1 LSSVI
6 HPWINYQISLLSYLN
21 FLFYG
26 ETVSLPTILRERLS
40 LPVIAAPMF
49 IVSVPELVVAECKA
63 GVVGSFPSLNAR
75 PAEEFEKWLQRIEDE
90 LAQHDAANPAQRAA
104 PFAVNLIVHKSN
116 DRLAHDLELCVRYK
130 VPIVITSLGARE
142 DVNQAVHSYGG
153 IVLHDIINN
162 VFAHKAVDKGA
173 DGLIA
178 VAAGAG
184 GHAGTTSPFALVQE
198 IREWWTGPLALSGA
212 IATGGAVAAAQAMGA
227 DLGYI
232 GSAFIATRE
241 ANAQDGYKQMIVDSG
256 AADIVYT
263 NYFSGVHGNY
273 LKPSV
278 ARVGFDPNDLP
289 QADPSKMNFANSDSK
304 VKAWRDI
311 WSAGQGVGAVKQIV
325 SVAELVARLRNEYRA
340 ALDRLVSE
348 QAQLAQGAPA

>member
-1 LSSVI
+1 M
-6 HPWINYQISLLSYLN
+6 
-21 FLFYG
+21 
-26 ETVSLPTILRERLS
+26 SLPKILRERLA
-40 LPVIAAPMF
+40 LPVIGAPMF
-49 IVSVPELVVAECKA
+49 IVSIPELVIAQCKA
-63 GVVGSFPSLNAR
+63 GVIGSFPSLNAR
-75 PAEEFEKWLQRIEDE
+75 PAEELERWLQRIEDE
-90 LAQHDAANPAQRAA
+90 LKQHDAGTPAHPAA

-116 DRLAHDLELCVRYK
+116 DRLAHDLELCVRYQ

-142 DVNQAVHSYGG
+142 DVNQAVRSYGG

-162 VFAHKAVDKGA
+162 VFARKAVDKGA

-198 IREWWTGPLALSGA
+198 IRQWFDGPLALSGA

-227 DLGYI
+227 DFGYI

-241 ANAQDGYKQMIVDSG
+241 ANAQDAYKQMIVDSS
-256 AADIVYT
+256 ASDIVYT

-278 ARVGFDPNDLP
+278 QRAGFNPEDLP
-289 QADPSKMNFANSDSK
+289 QADPTKMNFANSDSK

-311 WSAGQGVGAVKQIV
+311 WSAGQGVGGVKEIV
-325 SVAELVARLRNEYRA
+325 SVAELVARLKSEYAA
-340 ALDRLVSE
+340 ALERLASSRP
-348 QAQLAQGAPA
+348 QFAQGAPVYPA